1 MKKKL
6 SPEDIAVLKKLHRR
20 TIFFEIVGWLFILG
34 FAVAHTAWWIRE
46 DDFRFLDLLLYMIYI
61 PIIAVMFDGF
71 FRYGREIKQGEKIVL
86 YAECKIVTYEINHK
100 PQEYLAIEGYGGVTL
115 FRYNKKN
122 YRSLFTELPERFE
135 IHLSPKSEVILFAK
149 KIPPVVYPPAQPVKA
164 KRS

>member
-6 SPEDIAVLKKLHRR
+6 SPEDIAVLKKLRR
-20 TIFFEIVGWLFILG
+20 GTIFFEIVGWLFILG

-61 PIIAVMFDGF
+61 PILAVMFDGF

-86 YAECKIVTYEINHK
+86 YAECKIVAYEIDHK

-115 FRYNKKN
+115 FRYNEKN

-149 KIPPVVYPPAQPVKA
+149 NIGCLSTCPASKSQSKLN
-164 KRS
+164 